1 MNEIRDCLYYKRR
14 KDFVRKHFHI
24 VNKTQM
30 VGDKEVFFM
39 GVFNLPEA
47 RLLYK
52 YRSHFKDF
60 KPDEQPALIHVH
72 RLSVKDFTEKF

>member
-1 MNEIRDCLYYKRR
+1 M
-14 KDFVRKHFHI
+14 KHFHI

-60 KPDEQPALIHVH
+60 KPDEQPA
-72 RLSVKDFTEKF
+72 